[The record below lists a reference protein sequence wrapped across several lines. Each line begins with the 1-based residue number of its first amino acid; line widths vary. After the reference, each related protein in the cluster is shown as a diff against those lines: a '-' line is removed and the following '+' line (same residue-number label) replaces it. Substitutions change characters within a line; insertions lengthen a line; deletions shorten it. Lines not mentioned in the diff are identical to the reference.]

1 MDTPEH
7 ANAELCDSSMQPV
20 QPELV
25 RISGL
30 AVAASVLAVA
40 SLLLL
45 PGLRWVFQ
53 KDTPEFV
60 RSLYRLALLGTWFM
74 AGLLGVV
81 SLAQIATSG
90 GRLTGR
96 GFACTGVAVPAA
108 QVLLLLFVAF
118 TGKTHCTAFRM
129 TCGTNL
135 SGVGKAMLIY
145 ANDYEDEL
153 PRAGGR
159 NSAWGPVADWKANNR
174 MQAFGLDA
182 NGDGGKASISSCF
195 YLLVKYAE
203 VAPKYFLC
211 KGDIGATEFKLPSS
225 LWGTIS
231 PEFELIDGWDFG
243 PPSESAR
250 HYSFSYHL
258 PFGAYALTVSSPP
271 GFAVAADRNPWMNSP
286 SAKAR
291 DFARFKPDIPP
302 FDGTQEQAR
311 QGNTAGHHGEG
322 QSILYLD
329 THVEFEKR
337 SYCGLDDDNI
347 YTSWDGPDKMRGV
360 PPKLGSAPA
369 DARDSLLVN
378 DPVQPSK

>member
-1 MDTPEH
+1 MGTPEH
-7 ANAELCDSSMQPV
+7 VNAELCDSSRQPV

-30 AVAASVLAVA
+30 ALAASVLAVA

-45 PGLRWVFQ
+45 PGLRWAFR
-53 KDTPEFV
+53 KDTPESV
-60 RSLYRLALLGTWFM
+60 QNLYMLILLGTSFL
-74 AGLLGVV
+74 AGLLGIV
-81 SLAQIATSG
+81 SLAQIAASG
-90 GRLTGR
+90 GRLTGK

-135 SGVGKAMLIY
+135 SGIGKAMLIY

-153 PRAGGR
+153 PRSGGR
-159 NSAWGPVADWKANNR
+159 NSAWGPVADWKANTR

-182 NGDGGKASISSCF
+182 YGGGGKASISSCF

-203 VAPKYFLC
+203 VAPKSFLC
-211 KGDIGATEFKLPSS
+211 KGDIGATEFKLPGSF
-225 LWGTIS
+225 WGAV
-231 PEFELIDGWDFG
+231 PPGFELINAWDFG
-243 PPSESAR
+243 PRSESAK
-250 HYSFSYHL
+250 HCSFSYHL
-258 PFGAYALTVSSPP
+258 PFGSYALTVSSQP
-271 GFAVAADRNPWMNSP
+271 GFVVAADRNPWMDSP

-291 DFARFKPDIPP
+291 DFAGFKPDIPP

-322 QSILYLD
+322 QSVLYLD

-337 SYCGLDDDNI
+337 SFCGLDDDNI
-347 YTSWDGPDKMRGV
+347 YTSWDGQDKVRGV
-360 PPKLGSAPA
+360 PPKLSSAPA
-369 DARDSLLVN
+369 DAKDSLLVN
-378 DPVQPSK
+378 DPISLSQ